1 MHFTD
6 AAKLQVVIAADWR
19 RILHGTRGLTFT
31 CRVVFPAVF
40 CVSDTHASPGTH
52 HALTDVSLALCN
64 LVEGE
69 KKSLQCLWNVTDRL
83 LVQCSPVLTRAEV
96 DLSKVLFAQ
105 FDVQ

>member
-1 MHFTD
+1 MRATKAMHFTD

-31 CRVVFPAVF
+31 CRVVFPAAF

-52 HALTDVSLALCN
+52 HALADVSLALCN

-69 KKSLQCLWNVTDRL
+69 KKKSAMFMERDRPT
-83 LVQCSPVLTRAEV
+83 VSSVFTR
-96 DLSKVLFAQ
+96 SY
-105 FDVQ
+105 